1 MDALS
6 DITILRDLL
15 KEGGPA
21 YKQTMGYSDG
31 GLVASGD
38 PFVGYN
44 NIENYLEN
52 KQNI

>member
-15 KEGGPA
+15 KEGGP

-31 GLVASGD
+31 GLVSSGD
-38 PFVGYN
+38 PFVVYN